1 MSDAPELTPTEKLE
15 QRVATLETMCAN
27 MGAALT
33 QCVNYI
39 NNLDRAVK
47 QAAANA
53 KGGSRLITPASGNGG
68 ARHKMR
74 IV

>member
-1 MSDAPELTPTEKLE
+1 MSDAPELTPVEKLE
-15 QRVATLETMCAN
+15 KRVLDLETMCAN
-27 MGAALT
+27 MGNALT

-53 KGGSRLITPASGNGG
+53 KDGSRLITPASGNGG
-68 ARHKMR
+68 ARPNMR
-74 IV
+74 LV